1 MNIRAL
7 LVFLY
12 DLFIAACAWGLAYF
26 LRFNFDIPPSYLQTL
41 LDSLWVILAINAIA
55 FWRFGLYRGLWR
67 FASLP
72 DLRHILMAVA
82 ITALAVPVTLFLLT
96 RLENIPRSVLVLNPL
111 LLILMMGG
119 SRLLYRAWKEGS
131 LFSFGA
137 ADVKPVLVLGTGD
150 AAAMLLRELTHSSE
164 WGAVGLLDDR
174 PENIDRQIF
183 GVTVLGPIAEIADH
197 ASRLNVT
204 HAIMAMPLATNL
216 ERRHAIEA
224 ATAAGLSVLTI
235 PPMDDLISGKISISK
250 VRKIEIEDL
259 LGREQVMFNDP
270 GLQSLLANKRIIVT
284 GAGGSIGSELCR
296 QIAHYQPDLLILLEL
311 SEFALYRMSE
321 ELSEFSPDL
330 KIVSLIGDVKNE
342 ARLDQIFKQYRPDIV
357 FHAAAYKHVPLMET
371 ENAWEVLRNN
381 AYGTLCL
388 NTVAQR
394 HNVHKLIF
402 ISTDKAV
409 NPTNVMGAS
418 KRLAEQICRRMDQP
432 GGTRFTVVRFGNVLD
447 STGSVIP
454 KFREQIARGGPVT
467 VTHPDIIRYFMLI
480 PEAVQLVL
488 QAGLMG
494 EGGET
499 FVLDMGE
506 PIRIVDLARHM
517 IRLSGFMEDE
527 IQITFTGLRP
537 GEKLYEELLSDDEQT
552 LPTTNPKL
560 RISRQTELPNEE
572 WFRGL
577 LSWLEGSPP
586 AHNDSVKNTL
596 KYYVHEYSPQLDQGS
611 IQRKTH

>member
-183 GVTVLGPIAEIADH
+183 GVTVLGPIAEISDH

-432 GGTRFTVVRFGNVLD
+432 GDTRFTVVRFGNVLD

-517 IRLSGFMEDE
+517 IRLSGFLEDE

-537 GEKLYEELLSDDEQT
+537 GEKLYEELLADDEQT

-577 LSWLEGSPP
+577 LTWLEGSPP